1 MKEDQLTFFAEGHL
15 VSHSASQ
22 DSERDCQTSAEIL
35 RSHIAEWLISCVPSG
50 SSGKTSPVSCHP
62 TEDGILVPSSGRWQ
76 NSGMYS
82 DGVCLTLNTSESPK
96 DAVDSSLS
104 DVLQEISEISD
115 KYCLSQRASQ
125 GILDR
130 SVRRSKTLPPK
141 LEEALRSICKPSD
154 SMATDLKQAQ

>member
-1 MKEDQLTFFAEGHL
+1 MNQDQLTFFAEGHL
-15 VSHSASQ
+15 VSHSASP
-22 DSERDCQTSAEIL
+22 DSEKDCQTSEGIL
-35 RSHIAEWLISCVPSG
+35 RSHIAEWLISCAPSG
-50 SSGKTSPVSCHP
+50 SFGKTSPVSCHQM
-62 TEDGILVPSSGRWQ
+62 EDGTLVPSSGRWQ

-115 KYCLSQRASQ
+115 KCYLTPRAAK

-130 SVRRSKTLPPK
+130 AEKRQKDLPEK
-141 LEEALRSICKPSD
+141 LRDALTGLASASTRLIPNAD
-154 SMATDLKQAQ
+154 